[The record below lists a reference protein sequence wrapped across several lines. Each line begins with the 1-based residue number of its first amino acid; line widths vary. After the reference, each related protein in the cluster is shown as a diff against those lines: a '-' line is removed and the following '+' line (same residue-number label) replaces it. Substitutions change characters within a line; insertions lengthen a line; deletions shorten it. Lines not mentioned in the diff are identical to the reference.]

1 MGGQARLTIMWTVP
15 GPRLRLALRI
25 AAVWSLL
32 WPLFGLLF
40 LMVVLEQVPL
50 GSRFNVSLASA
61 LFASVLTA
69 LLLAIWLVWSPSRRR
84 VTLSRRAEVLLIGG
98 GMLLVVG
105 ISVGTLVG
113 RQMLERGSR
122 AVDAEAARQRFV
134 VPDTSRLPSDDV
146 ERALAEFERAARR
159 LEGLWPSME
168 GRGPV
173 VLELYPNLEEYRT
186 ERGLQWSRGSVEC
199 REHETVISVPLEDDS
214 GIMTGGPHPSPAPL
228 HEMVHATVCQGLGA
242 EAMLSIP
249 SWYHEGL
256 AQLHAKRGIARV
268 GDRVFNRLVV
278 RFRRGGRLPPDRFC
292 FGQPTSSPAEAALF
306 YSVAWEFVR
315 FLSAQHGVDDLDGVV
330 EDVAAGIG
338 FRDSLL
344 ARFGEECTDLY
355 GRWLEN
361 W

>member
-1 MGGQARLTIMWTVP
+1 M
-15 GPRLRLALRI
+15 
-25 AAVWSLL
+25 
-32 WPLFGLLF
+32 
-40 LMVVLEQVPL
+40 
-50 GSRFNVSLASA
+50 
-61 LFASVLTA
+61 
-69 LLLAIWLVWSPSRRR
+69 
-84 VTLSRRAEVLLIGG
+84 
-98 GMLLVVG
+98 
-105 ISVGTLVG
+105 
-113 RQMLERGSR
+113 
-122 AVDAEAARQRFV
+122 
-134 VPDTSRLPSDDV
+134 
-146 ERALAEFERAARR
+146 
-159 LEGLWPSME
+159 
-168 GRGPV
+168 
-173 VLELYPNLEEYRT
+173 
-186 ERGLQWSRGSVEC
+186 
-199 REHETVISVPLEDDS
+199 
-214 GIMTGGPHPSPAPL
+214 
-228 HEMVHATVCQGLGA
+228 VCQSLGA

-306 YSVAWEFVR
+306 YGVAWEFVR

-344 ARFGEECTDLY
+344 FRFGEECTDLY